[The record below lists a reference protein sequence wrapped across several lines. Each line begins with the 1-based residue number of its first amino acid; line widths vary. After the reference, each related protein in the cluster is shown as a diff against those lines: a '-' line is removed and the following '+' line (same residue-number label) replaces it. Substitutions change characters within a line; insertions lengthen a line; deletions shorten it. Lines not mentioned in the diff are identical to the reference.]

1 MPITQSSDLFE
12 MALTNASVG
21 KLGVWSRPIVDQK
34 MTNAKRILITTE
46 SHETFTL
53 HINSKNGAVGRCDK
67 CDAQVEI
74 LSLEQAVSLTHI
86 HTRDLVRL
94 VDTAQIHA
102 IETNTGHYL
111 ICSTSANKYLR
122 ERAERRKNH
131 DE

>member
-1 MPITQSSDLFE
+1 
-12 MALTNASVG
+12 
-21 KLGVWSRPIVDQK
+21 
-34 MTNAKRILITTE
+34 MTNAKKILITTE
-46 SHETFTL
+46 SHETYTL
-53 HINSKNGAVGRCDK
+53 HINNRNGAVGHCVR

-94 VDTAQIHA
+94 VDAMQIHA

-111 ICSTSANKYLR
+111 ICSASAKEYLGDQAETR
-122 ERAERRKNH
+122 ENR